1 MGGTGATEKGGAGQ
15 QLAESKA
22 GRGGDSNAW
31 AGRRGAGVAA
41 GSGCVVP
48 QHGHQ
53 SHPQPESIALSPLPA
68 SAPGEE
74 SFWGPPA
81 HAPRTQGLD

>member
-31 AGRRGAGVAA
+31 AGGRGAGVAA
-41 GSGCVVP
+41 GSGVW
-48 QHGHQ
+48 
-53 SHPQPESIALSPLPA
+53 SPNTDTNLIHSQRA
-68 SAPGEE
+68 SP
-74 SFWGPPA
+74 
-81 HAPRTQGLD
+81 